1 MGDYTVELE
10 GHTFTAEPAI
20 DWSAERVH
28 RLDSVPEV
36 HVATL
41 YTITLR
47 RCRVYSSDGTSD
59 KAQEAFG
66 TFLANCLHKRV
77 KPTYLKILDASSA
90 AIDEIGNI
98 NTAAVISGSQWEEIL
113 VTGLEIDDGAAQFR
127 AGVEFSL
134 TIQAKRVFFDS
145 NNLVLL
151 RREYRSDV
159 GPDGLE
165 TRTLQSRVE
174 MKAGTAV
181 PTSASWLLT
190 LVRLAAPAGW
200 VSQVG
205 SSRIVVSYPE
215 YGRTDVAEILSQV
228 KRLGGGVVAPSG
240 AGGASV
246 VESRRDLPDLG
257 LVEVTKQVEAVGA
270 SDPDGWLDGQQPDG
284 SVGERS
290 EETGNTLQARGSW
303 TTLEPAG
310 KYIGGKVTRL
320 QVSRYFKP
328 GGRVVKVSRLTG
340 NFEPI
345 VRRGAIR
352 EWRLVEVV
360 RAVALAPKTLAEF
373 PTLPLL
379 DGELWLFDPE
389 ASGIEPPKMIENRG
403 TSTQHLWERVSTREY
418 VWLGGGNPLDNE
430 SVRSLLVKRYE
441 AGEEGLVLAQESLP

>member
-113 VTGLEIDDGAAQFR
+113 VTGYEIEDGAPQFR

-134 TIQAKRVFFDS
+134 TIQAKRVFYDS

-151 RREYRSDV
+151 RREYRSEI

-205 SSRIVVSYPE
+205 SSRVVVSYPE

-246 VESRRDLPDLG
+246 VESRRDLPELG

-310 KYIGGKVTRL
+310 KALGGKTYVVEVTRRLRPGGKVL
-320 QVSRYFKP
+320 
-328 GGRVVKVSRLTG
+328 RVARRSG
-340 NFEPI
+340 NFRPTVRQGAVAEYVLDEVVVARAFAIATFRDIPTVPALAAPWVLDPEGSEEELPRL
-345 VRRGAIR
+345 VRRGGS
-352 EWRLVEVV
+352 
-360 RAVALAPKTLAEF
+360 K
-373 PTLPLL
+373 
-379 DGELWLFDPE
+379 
-389 ASGIEPPKMIENRG
+389 
-403 TSTQHLWERVSTREY
+403 TQHAWERVSRRRY
-418 VWLGGGNPLDNE
+418 VWDGEGDPLADETFAALLAKSYEPGE
-430 SVRSLLVKRYE
+430 SGV
-441 AGEEGLVLAQESLP
+441 VLK